1 MKPDTPVILFIVLVL
16 ALTTA
21 IATGL
26 VHLPLWVVDSSIT
39 TVLLVIFS
47 LGGFAKDPMLGVSFF
62 LLTAVI
68 LFSRN
73 VHKTETKLQHFAPNT
88 EEDDTEHFDD
98 IPSEHFND
106 TPLEATRASITDLVA
121 STNASNAV
129 LAPSAGEAHS
139 PSATLDA
146 FLNEHRA
153 ASDGS
158 AVNRTLGVYG
168 EETIPKE
175 SHKPAQE
182 FATFVSSP
190 RGMNQFNE
198 TSGVVEGFTSEQA
211 PFSEIG
217 LPTDGQY
224 PIEEMR
230 TMSTPDSRQYTYR
243 PDADTGSNSFERM
256 GPDLDEKKA
265 AFQYK

>member
-1 MKPDTPVILFIVLVL
+1 MKPDTPVIVFIVLVL

-73 VHKTETKLQHFAPNT
+73 VHKTETKLQHFAPNP
-88 EEDDTEHFDD
+88 EEDNSATEHFDD

-139 PSATLDA
+139 PSATLTR
-146 FLNEHRA
+146 F
-153 ASDGS
+153 
-158 AVNRTLGVYG
+158 
-168 EETIPKE
+168 
-175 SHKPAQE
+175 
-182 FATFVSSP
+182 
-190 RGMNQFNE
+190 
-198 TSGVVEGFTSEQA
+198 
-211 PFSEIG
+211 
-217 LPTDGQY
+217 
-224 PIEEMR
+224 
-230 TMSTPDSRQYTYR
+230 
-243 PDADTGSNSFERM
+243 
-256 GPDLDEKKA
+256 
-265 AFQYK
+265 